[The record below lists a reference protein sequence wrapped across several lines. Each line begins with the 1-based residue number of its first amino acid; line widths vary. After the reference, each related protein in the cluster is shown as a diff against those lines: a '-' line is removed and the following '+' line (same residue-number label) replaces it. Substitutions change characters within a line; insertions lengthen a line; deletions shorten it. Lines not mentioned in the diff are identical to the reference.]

1 MSAPRRRRIL
11 PITATNVADAAAAA
25 DNVSWS
31 RDVIIVVI
39 NTSARSLAFQS
50 RTDSVCVFAFMR
62 DKATH
67 RALD

>member
-11 PITATNVADAAAAA
+11 PITATNVADAAAA

-67 RALD
+67 SALD